1 MPHLVLR
8 GPDVD
13 GATIRVSNATSL
25 LLMSAA
31 VNTPM

>member
-8 GPDVD
+8 GSDVG
-13 GATIRVSNATSL
+13 GATIRVSNTASL